1 MVVDSFKTH
10 GSYSDFGYL
19 SQEAGDNNHKTFHLY
34 FIPFITLIQKN
45 MIFINHMGYWDCYKE
60 LYKHYK

>member
-45 MIFINHMGYWDCYKE
+45 MIFINHMGY
-60 LYKHYK
+60 